1 MKAWILDQPH
11 QPLRLADV
19 EVPTPGPGQALV
31 KVRGT
36 GLCQSDVSFID
47 GVLPMYG
54 PLPIILGHEPAG
66 TIAALGEGVSGWQV
80 GDAVAAANTAS
91 DCPGATSDGAFSE
104 YFLVTAARLVK
115 LPHGM
120 DWGQAAAA
128 TDAGITSYTGVVVDG
143 QVKAGDRVG
152 IVGLGGL
159 GMTGARIAVIKGA
172 TVYGVSRRESVWA
185 TAREQGVEKVVK
197 DVSELEGMDLDVI
210 VDFAG
215 FSTTTAGALKAVRH
229 GGRVSVVGLGTKECT
244 FEYVD
249 LVVRRISVHGSSPLG
264 ETDHLHDVI
273 SMIRSGDLTI
283 RASEV
288 SFDDIPDGLDRLRR
302 GDVIGRLYATLPE

>member
-11 QPLRLADV
+11 QPLRLAGV

-152 IVGLGGL
+152 IVGLG
-159 GMTGARIAVIKGA
+159 
-172 TVYGVSRRESVWA
+172 
-185 TAREQGVEKVVK
+185 
-197 DVSELEGMDLDVI
+197 
-210 VDFAG
+210 
-215 FSTTTAGALKAVRH
+215 
-229 GGRVSVVGLGTKECT
+229 TKECT